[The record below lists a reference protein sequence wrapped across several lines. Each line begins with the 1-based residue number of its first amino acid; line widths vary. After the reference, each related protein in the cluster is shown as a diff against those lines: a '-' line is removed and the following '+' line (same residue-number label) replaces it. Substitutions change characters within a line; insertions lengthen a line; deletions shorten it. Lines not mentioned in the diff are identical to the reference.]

1 MGSLPNA
8 HEEKEHSEQREQNSF
23 LKSARDKQST
33 CETVQLVKK
42 RMYMQIRREKH
53 VGRTVPQMLPVT
65 VSGQYIFNQN
75 FFLILKMK
83 KKSF

>member
-1 MGSLPNA
+1 
-8 HEEKEHSEQREQNSF
+8 
-23 LKSARDKQST
+23 
-33 CETVQLVKK
+33 
-42 RMYMQIRREKH
+42 MYVQIRREKH